1 MTRGERGWRM
11 RGPEDGRSVVEK
23 AWVTLGVT
31 RKQTERRV
39 GNADVVPLYGY

>member
-1 MTRGERGWRM
+1 M

-31 RKQTERRV
+31 RQQTERRV